1 MSDNAD
7 GVPAYGSEAVAYG
20 GDGIAGMI
28 AGAQMGDQWVPPM
41 LFDDDGAENSFES
54 QGAGAWE
61 KAVFGGGQMPLAPSY
76 DGDGLDE
83 TGAEPAGTEADAME
97 EADDGAA
104 DARGQFYPAGVPT
117 DYEYDLDE
125 NGEPLIDRDTKS
137 LLDFYP
143 NQDKDQWM
151 QGISS
156 ALAGLV
162 MGNAADAG
170 GNAADAGGGAG
181 GDAGRSREAG
191 PDEIEAFPNPDG
203 WPTVADGWP
212 ENGPMGGTN
221 PPRVGTVQ
229 GHPSWDMSA
238 IAADAADAD
247 ESAGS
252 FWDQLLGDDG
262 DTILQ
267 SLDQIR
273 TGEPAAGESPTNGD
287 QGAAVAPETGAQ
299 ARPPAATAAEG
310 AAEAPS
316 DADWGDVTMPRMS
329 GLGSVLGQ
337 MAWLKQKSSKGDAAA
352 KQPPAPEH
360 GGIIGVDGRGRA
372 VEMIPNETSDGELS
386 CEAGA
391 TADDRAVDGEVGGAP
406 LECEEGGGGLADEPS
421 LGETADGGASEGSR
435 RRRLAAGVP
444 KSEAAWLNE
453 WRRRLACWYV
463 GLPIPTQTQLGSC
476 MGGLSI
482 SLASQLDVA
491 WRTAQSLSGH
501 APPPRGESATE
512 SATEGCEW
520 LTQGRHLDLP
530 AFPELSPDL
539 FKLGLPP
546 IPRLRELISDI
557 WGKRGATYGE
567 KGGGLPPIPRLVP
580 TWQQLQSHV
589 GTPSLMSTRPLNK
602 GALRPGLS
610 IEAIHQGELSEADAP
625 TGGKRLMLSAA
636 LGFGAGAGLVT
647 AAVFFF
653 IAHSMQQRRNQR
665 ASKTSRARL
674 QLRPRVAPQG

>member
-1 MSDNAD
+1 MERHSNA
-7 GVPAYGSEAVAYG
+7 
-20 GDGIAGMI
+20 
-28 AGAQMGDQWVPPM
+28 
-41 LFDDDGAENSFES
+41 
-54 QGAGAWE
+54 
-61 KAVFGGGQMPLAPSY
+61 K
-76 DGDGLDE
+76 
-83 TGAEPAGTEADAME
+83 
-97 EADDGAA
+97 
-104 DARGQFYPAGVPT
+104 R
-117 DYEYDLDE
+117 
-125 NGEPLIDRDTKS
+125 
-137 LLDFYP
+137 
-143 NQDKDQWM
+143 
-151 QGISS
+151 
-156 ALAGLV
+156 
-162 MGNAADAG
+162 
-170 GNAADAGGGAG
+170 
-181 GDAGRSREAG
+181 
-191 PDEIEAFPNPDG
+191 
-203 WPTVADGWP
+203 
-212 ENGPMGGTN
+212 
-221 PPRVGTVQ
+221 
-229 GHPSWDMSA
+229 
-238 IAADAADAD
+238 
-247 ESAGS
+247 
-252 FWDQLLGDDG
+252 
-262 DTILQ
+262 
-267 SLDQIR
+267 
-273 TGEPAAGESPTNGD
+273 
-287 QGAAVAPETGAQ
+287 
-299 ARPPAATAAEG
+299 
-310 AAEAPS
+310 
-316 DADWGDVTMPRMS
+316 
-329 GLGSVLGQ
+329 
-337 MAWLKQKSSKGDAAA
+337 
-352 KQPPAPEH
+352 
-360 GGIIGVDGRGRA
+360 
-372 VEMIPNETSDGELS
+372 
-386 CEAGA
+386 
-391 TADDRAVDGEVGGAP
+391 
-406 LECEEGGGGLADEPS
+406 GGGLADEPS
-421 LGETADGGASEGSR
+421 LGESADGGASEGSR

-546 IPRLRELISDI
+546 IPRL
-557 WGKRGATYGE
+557 
-567 KGGGLPPIPRLVP
+567 VP

>member
-1 MSDNAD
+1 
-7 GVPAYGSEAVAYG
+7 
-20 GDGIAGMI
+20 MI

-104 DARGQFYPAGVPT
+104 DGRGQFYPAGVPT

-238 IAADAADAD
+238 IAADAADVD

-337 MAWLKQKSSKGDAAA
+337 MAWLKQKSSRGDAAA

-372 VEMIPNETSDGELS
+372 VEMIPNDTSDGELS

-406 LECEEGGGGLADEPS
+406 LECEEGGGGLPMSRAWENLPTVARPRAAGGGGS
-421 LGETADGGASEGSR
+421 LRACQRAR
-435 RRRLAAGVP
+435 RR
-444 KSEAAWLNE
+444 
-453 WRRRLACWYV
+453 
-463 GLPIPTQTQLGSC
+463 GS
-476 MGGLSI
+476 M
-482 SLASQLDVA
+482 
-491 WRTAQSLSGH
+491 SG
-501 APPPRGESATE
+501 
-512 SATEGCEW
+512 
-520 LTQGRHLDLP
+520 
-530 AFPELSPDL
+530 
-539 FKLGLPP
+539 
-546 IPRLRELISDI
+546 
-557 WGKRGATYGE
+557 
-567 KGGGLPPIPRLVP
+567 GGGLPAGMSACPSPR
-580 TWQQLQSHV
+580 
-589 GTPSLMSTRPLNK
+589 R
-602 GALRPGLS
+602 LS
-610 IEAIHQGELSEADAP
+610 
-625 TGGKRLMLSAA
+625 SAA
-636 LGFGAGAGLVT
+636 AWAGYP
-647 AAVFFF
+647 
-653 IAHSMQQRRNQR
+653 S
-665 ASKTSRARL
+665 
-674 QLRPRVAPQG
+674 P